1 MAAFLFVGAV
11 AAAIMWV
18 ALLLLPWQP
27 WRTRER
33 LNSIQSPPTADP
45 GVGVTAV
52 VPARNEAAHIRQTLA
67 GLREQSAQLRILIV
81 DDQSTD
87 DTANIARSVPDV
99 EVLAGQPLPMG
110 WTGKL
115 WALHQGIAEVRTPF
129 VLLVDAD
136 ITLGSGVLAALRDR
150 QAGSGA
156 GLVSVMASL
165 AMESFWEQLLMPA
178 FVYFFKLIYPFAL
191 ANGTCKRFHA
201 GAGGCMLLRAD
212 ALDAVGGVASLREAV
227 IDDCT
232 IARRIKDAG
241 YRIWIGLSRQV
252 VSTRRYRRLSDTWAM
267 VARTAYTQLGES
279 PWALLACTAAMVA
292 SLLVPVA
299 ALLLSTDLQTRLA
312 ALIALAAMAISY
324 APTIRFYGLPW
335 ALALTLPPVAS
346 LYLAMTWSSAWSSWR
361 GIRARWKDRE
371 YARIV
376 TR

>member
-1 MAAFLFVGAV
+1 MAAFLFIGSTT
-11 AAAIMWV
+11 AAIMWL

-33 LNSIQSPPTADP
+33 LIVTPAAEGDP
-45 GVGVTAV
+45 GSEITAV
-52 VPARNEAAHIRQTLA
+52 IPARNEADHIEQTLA
-67 GLREQSAQLRILIV
+67 ALRAQSAQLRILVV

-87 DTANIARSVPDV
+87 GTAQLASAHPAAV
-99 EVLAGQPLPMG
+99 EVIAGQPLPAA

-115 WALHQGIAEVRTPF
+115 WALDQGISQVRTPF

-136 ITLGSGVLAALRDR
+136 ITLGPGVLAALRQR
-150 QAGSGA
+150 QQVTGA

-165 AMESFWEQLLMPA
+165 AMASFWERLLLPA
-178 FVYFFKLIYPFAL
+178 FIYFFKLIYPFAL
-191 ANGTCKRFHA
+191 ANGPSQHFHA
-201 GAGGCMLLRAD
+201 AAGGCMLLRSD
-212 ALDAVGGVASLREAV
+212 ALEAAGGVESLREAV

-232 IARRIKDAG
+232 LARRIKMTG
-241 YRIWIGLSRQV
+241 YRTWIGLSREV
-252 VSTRRYRRLSDTWAM
+252 VSTRRYQRLSDTWAM

-279 PWALLACTAAMVA
+279 PAALLACTATMVV

-299 ALLLSTDLQTRLA
+299 GLLFAADGATRLA
-312 ALIALAAMAISY
+312 AVTALGAMAFSY

-371 YARIV
+371 YAKTV